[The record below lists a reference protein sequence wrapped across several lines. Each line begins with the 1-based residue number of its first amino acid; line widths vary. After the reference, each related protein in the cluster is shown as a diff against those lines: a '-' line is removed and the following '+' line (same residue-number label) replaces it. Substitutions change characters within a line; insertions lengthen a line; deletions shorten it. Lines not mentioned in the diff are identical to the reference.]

1 MGARN
6 HGQWVGLRN
15 ARSDL
20 RVMDHGIRTLERAF
34 QLARA
39 GDCASVSDIKKR
51 LIAEGFSGEQITGP
65 VLSKQLK
72 ELIPAAR
79 E

>member
-20 RVMDHGIRTLERAF
+20 RVMDHGIRTLNVHFSLRALETVP
-34 QLARA
+34 QSLTLR
-39 GDCASVSDIKKR
+39 
-51 LIAEGFSGEQITGP
+51 SG
-65 VLSKQLK
+65 
-72 ELIPAAR
+72 
-79 E
+79 

>member
-6 HGQWVGLRN
+6 HGRWLHFRN
-15 ARSDL
+15 ARSEL
-20 RVMDHGIRTLERAF
+20 TVMDHGIRTLERAF

-39 GDCASVSDIKKR
+39 GDCSSVSDIKKR

-72 ELIPAAR
+72 ALILAAR